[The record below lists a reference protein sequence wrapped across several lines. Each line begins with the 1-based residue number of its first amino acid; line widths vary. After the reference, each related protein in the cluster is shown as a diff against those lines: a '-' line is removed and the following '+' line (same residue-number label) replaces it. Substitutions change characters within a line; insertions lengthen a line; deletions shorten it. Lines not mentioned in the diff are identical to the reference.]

1 MNPPE
6 LEVDDPLDEVEADED
21 APPPP
26 ALPELAPPPPEPAEA
41 APDEAPELLD
51 EVTGG
56 APTTPLTVITVP
68 PTGAVSVQSVSVCCA
83 AATACCALF
92 RAVWLGVAVALPPPE
107 PPALELVGPAGV
119 VLLLDVAL
127 SPLEPVAPPAAVLP
141 LDAPPPPEAPLPDAV
156 PPGTAPPEPLVVAPG
171 AAVLELPTLGTLEL
185 PLGAT
190 GAGVLGAGP
199 CPLS

>member
-68 PTGAVSVQSVSVCCA
+68 LTGAVSVQSVRLCCA
-83 AATACCALF
+83 
-92 RAVWLGVAVALPPPE
+92 RPR
-107 PPALELVGPAGV
+107 
-119 VLLLDVAL
+119 
-127 SPLEPVAPPAAVLP
+127 PAARCSERSGSVS
-141 LDAPPPPEAPLPDAV
+141 A
-156 PPGTAPPEPLVVAPG
+156 
-171 AAVLELPTLGTLEL
+171 
-185 PLGAT
+185 
-190 GAGVLGAGP
+190 
-199 CPLS
+199 